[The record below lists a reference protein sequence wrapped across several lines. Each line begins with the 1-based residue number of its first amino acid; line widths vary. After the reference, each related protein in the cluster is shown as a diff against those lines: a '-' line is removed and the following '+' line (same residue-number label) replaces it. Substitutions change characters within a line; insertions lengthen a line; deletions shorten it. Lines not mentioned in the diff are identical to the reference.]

1 MNNKG
6 GITSTVAL
14 QAACPLATAVSTWMK
29 GGQHALIVD
38 ADFPDGRKPLVQL
51 VHVLLGQR
59 ILLKWNVDINLN
71 ISKNLHFKHG
81 KTYGY

>member
-1 MNNKG
+1 MNNKS

-38 ADFPDGRKPLVQL
+38 ADFPDGRQPLVQL

-59 ILLKWNVDINLN
+59 RLLNWNVAIKLKV
-71 ISKNLHFKHG
+71 SKN
-81 KTYGY
+81 

>member
-1 MNNKG
+1 M
-6 GITSTVAL
+6 ITGTVAL

-38 ADFPDGRKPLVQL
+38 ADFPDGRQPLVQL

-59 ILLKWNVDINLN
+59 ILLKWNAGFNLN
-71 ISKNLHFKHG
+71 RSEMDG
-81 KTYGY
+81 S